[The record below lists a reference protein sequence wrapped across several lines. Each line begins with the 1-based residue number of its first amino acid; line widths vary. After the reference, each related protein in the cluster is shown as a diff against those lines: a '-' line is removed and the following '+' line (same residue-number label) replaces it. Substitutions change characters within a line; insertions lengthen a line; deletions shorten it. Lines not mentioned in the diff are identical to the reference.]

1 MKNVFGLLNI
11 SSKFR
16 VICVI
21 NGLEKRP
28 GECCLCPYQWSI
40 LKLVKEIIVKAF
52 RMS

>member
-21 NGLEKRP
+21 NGLENVQ
-28 GECCLCPYQWSI
+28 GSVAYVLINGQS
-40 LKLVKEIIVKAF
+40 
-52 RMS
+52 